1 MLMNVV
7 ASKAEYRCWQWLSA
21 LIRLNKVS
29 MQSLSHSN
37 YSYLAIVNVWF
48 IICIIFLC
56 CTYLVQ
62 DHWSAQLL
70 ADQVQ
75 VATIMVNFSSPSLRL
90 TFAAAALLLCCS
102 MYSVTCQSQVD
113 WSQSMTHNLYS
124 TIRNVAF
131 PSSPELV
138 ETESNIDSRFVLMMP
153 GKVLNYFDY
162 HPGEAYTAF
171 IQVPQ
176 HSTVNM
182 YLKIT

>member
-1 MLMNVV
+1 M
-7 ASKAEYRCWQWLSA
+7 
-21 LIRLNKVS
+21 
-29 MQSLSHSN
+29 
-37 YSYLAIVNVWF
+37 
-48 IICIIFLC
+48 
-56 CTYLVQ
+56 
-62 DHWSAQLL
+62 
-70 ADQVQ
+70 
-75 VATIMVNFSSPSLRL
+75 
-90 TFAAAALLLCCS
+90 
-102 MYSVTCQSQVD
+102 D

-131 PSSPELV
+131 PSSPELI

-182 YLKIT
+182 YSKIT